1 MGAATHM
8 LKTRVTQETKQI
20 VEAVARRQQLTES
33 AWLRRLITSTLESAG
48 VTLEAH
54 VSDEPPRAGRLV
66 IRLLQTDRLLLRSR
80 AAARGMPT
88 ATYASALIR
97 SHLRAAA
104 PVPKEELQALR
115 RSIAE
120 LDAMGR
126 NLNQLARAANQ
137 GSRTV
142 GPSREELRALLRACE
157 GLRDHVRALL
167 EANLRSWETSR
178 DETSDRTA

>member
-1 MGAATHM
+1 MSVVTHM

-33 AWLRRLITSTLESAG
+33 AWLRRLVANTLQSAG
-48 VTLEAH
+48 AVIEAIPNT
-54 VSDEPPRAGRLV
+54 SDEPPRVDRLM
-66 IRLLQTDRLLLRSR
+66 IRLLPADQLLLRSR
-80 AAARGMPT
+80 AAVRGMPT

-97 SHLRAAA
+97 SHLRTAA

-120 LDAMGR
+120 LGAIGR

-167 EANLRSWETSR
+167 AANLRSWETGHA
-178 DETSDRTA
+178 ETSR